1 MFVAL
6 FFQWKNVHENES
18 YVLEWQQT
26 LHWIIPTVHQS
37 QTKGR
42 KIRRPNFWTSACL
55 KKKMSR
61 GRTAEEKPRWRPKWT
76 KTLQNMHNAISDT
89 VVKKSTSNTHRWSQ
103 RCREKN
109 PIDRDAHLECSKLY
123 ECASTTQLTV
133 RSYWTAVYLKK
144 SPCILYHRQ
153 TMTCTK
159 AGSGKL
165 LSPPPRKIHL
175 KPSALCCFGA
185 CACHLW
191 SAQASRTS
199 KSHLWSKNVIKTN
212 TCVNFNC
219 GCMLVRQTKCPIAVQ
234 SFVVRNWTFL

>member
-42 KIRRPNFWTSACL
+42 RIRRPNFWTSACL

-89 VVKKSTSNTHRWSQ
+89 VVKKKKHFKYSQMEPKMSRKESN
-103 RCREKN
+103 
-109 PIDRDAHLECSKLY
+109 
-123 ECASTTQLTV
+123 
-133 RSYWTAVYLKK
+133 
-144 SPCILYHRQ
+144 RQ
-153 TMTCTK
+153 
-159 AGSGKL
+159 G
-165 LSPPPRKIHL
+165 
-175 KPSALCCFGA
+175 
-185 CACHLW
+185 
-191 SAQASRTS
+191 RTS
-199 KSHLWSKNVIKTN
+199 WAFKAVWMRQYNSAHSPLLL
-212 TCVNFNC
+212 NC
-219 GCMLVRQTKCPIAVQ
+219 CLFKEVSMHPL
-234 SFVVRNWTFL
+234 S